1 MGRRFALAP
10 TSPAAS
16 TCTRPSSGS
25 TGATSTTSAYP
36 ACAWGRRP
44 TGSNRR
50 RATAGARENKA
61 SSASTCRRSPMPM
74 EPEMRGGWLTGWRV
88 YRQVAARLRE
98 RITTGVYQAGSI
110 LPSEA
115 ALSAEF
121 RVARNTIR
129 RALEALEADGL
140 ILTVPSQRSPGPGGR
155 PDRHRPLPVP
165 GDRERARA
173 EDQTGRP
180 RAGRSTAE
188 RGRAGLVVRRVA
200 SHRTARLRRAGT
212 RRPDRLP
219 PREGPVR
226 LPTPKTS
233 WDV

>member
-1 MGRRFALAP
+1 MP
-10 TSPAAS
+10 T
-16 TCTRPSSGS
+16 
-25 TGATSTTSAYP
+25 
-36 ACAWGRRP
+36 
-44 TGSNRR
+44 
-50 RATAGARENKA
+50 
-61 SSASTCRRSPMPM
+61 

-155 PDRHRPLPVP
+155 PDRQRPLPVP

-219 PREGPVR
+219 PREGQVR
-226 LPTPKTS
+226 LPAPKTS
-233 WDV
+233 WDVWLSGLGRCRIGQPTVDVWHRWSGRASWRGGCSRSGCPGGGRTPREWRPGPPCSPRSSATRPAR